1 MVGAMTLSKSLF
13 CFLDDTFAF
22 FRFARKMLGII
33 RIQGTFDVECR
44 DKDGNLKWKKQAR
57 NGVCTLGL
65 NGILNSYFSTTA
77 DPGTWYLSLISS
89 VSYSALSAADTM
101 AGGGHPGWTESSNYS
116 SVPRPAWGPGAA
128 AAGSITNASA
138 VAFTMTAGET
148 IKGFFCV
155 NDSVK
160 GGTSGI
166 LWATALFTT
175 GDQTVVASDV
185 LNVTYTIT
193 MS

>member
-1 MVGAMTLSKSLF
+1 MVGAMTLSKGLF
-13 CFLDDTFAF
+13 CFLDDNFTF
-22 FRFARKMLGII
+22 FRSLRKMLGII

-57 NGVCTLGL
+57 NGVTTVGL
-65 NGILNSYFSTTA
+65 NGILDTYFGSTA
-77 DPGTWYLSLISS
+77 DPGTWYLGLISS
-89 VSYSALSAADTM
+89 VSYTALLITDTM
-101 AGGGHPGWTESSNYS
+101 AAHFPGWTESVNYS
-116 SVPRPAWGPGAA
+116 AATRPAWGPGAA
-128 AAGSITNASA
+128 AAGSVTNVAA

-148 IKGFFCV
+148 IKGFFVV
-155 NDSVK
+155 NNNVK
-160 GGTSGI
+160 GGSTGI

-175 GDQTVVASDV
+175 LDQTVVASDV

>member
-1 MVGAMTLSKSLF
+1 MVAAMTLSKSLF

-33 RIQGTFDVECR
+33 RIKGVFDVECR
-44 DKDGNLKWKKQAR
+44 DKDGNLKWRKKAV
-57 NGVCTLGL
+57 NGVTTVGL
-65 NGILNSYFSTTA
+65 NGILNSYFSTTG
-77 DPGTWYLSLISS
+77 DPGAWYLGLISS
-89 VSYSALSAADTM
+89 VSYTALLPADTM
-101 AGGGHPGWTESSNYS
+101 AAHFPGWTESVNYS
-116 SVPRPAWGPGAA
+116 AITRPAWGPGAA
-128 AAGSITNASA
+128 AAGSMTNAVA

-155 NDSVK
+155 NDNVK
-160 GGTSGI
+160 NGTGGI
-166 LWATALFTT
+166 LWATALFATD
-175 GDQTVVASDV
+175 DQTVVASDV